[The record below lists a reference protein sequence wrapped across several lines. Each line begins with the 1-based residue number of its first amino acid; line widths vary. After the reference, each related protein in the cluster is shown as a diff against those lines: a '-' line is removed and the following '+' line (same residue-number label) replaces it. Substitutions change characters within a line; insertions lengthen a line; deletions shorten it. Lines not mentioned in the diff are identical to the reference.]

1 MYLDQIVPMLQL
13 AIGPVIVISGAGLVL
28 LSITNRFGRVIDR
41 SRSLAESKQG
51 LSDNKKNNIDNQ
63 LVIMMRR
70 ARILRAAIAFASLSL
85 LLAAF
90 LVIALFLV
98 EIAQVEAAL
107 FIVIIFICCMGSLI
121 AGLLFFIADVNVS
134 LSALKVEIGGEPV
147 NSAVHNK

>member
-41 SRSLAESKQG
+41 SRSLAESKHG
-51 LSDNKKNNIDNQ
+51 LSDSKKNNIDNQ

-107 FIVIIFICCMGSLI
+107 FIVVIFICCMGALI
-121 AGLLFFIADVNVS
+121 TGLLFFIADVNVS
-134 LSALKVEIGGEPV
+134 LSALKVEIGGEPS
-147 NSAVHNK
+147 NSAVHNN

>member
-63 LVIMMRR
+63 LIIMMRR

-121 AGLLFFIADVNVS
+121 VGLLFFIADVNVS
-134 LSALKVEIGGEPV
+134 LSALKVEIGGEPN
-147 NSAVHNK
+147 NSTLHNK